1 MPRGSKPGERRGG
14 RRRGTPNKTTA
25 LRDAVFCA
33 AAAKSNGSPL
43 DFMLGLMRDPNVL
56 TDLRIEM
63 AAAAARFVHA
73 RPQAA
78 RRVHTN
84 PLDSSPISS
93 SPDLSAPK
101 MEEELSAPGQS
112 VDGEDDLSPLGFLLS
127 VMNDPDATSQQRIK
141 AAKIAAQYKHTPVAP
156 DKVPSAD
163 EYGFTIRRTLAK
175 AICDDWRRLDY
186 LEMILRPADTVAEAT
201 AIRARQADRYQF
213 LQCPPGYSPDRDS
226 KRAGELLNKK
236 QWSMAEETELAFVIA
251 RITASEAAF
260 HRSPEGRTRR
270 RIIDLQA
277 RRKAAMAARDR
288 SVGLTRAE
296 GKELDELL
304 EKYPP
309 KRLPSEG
316 LRYLGMPS
324 REELVGRS
332 RVGAG
337 RSLRPATG
345 ADLSEMEELPPTLE
359 EQAAARE
366 AQEAE
371 LIARRKAAGDPDPWG
386 GKPPRT
392 RIYELEQ
399 RCYRSAY
406 GGDFTPAEED
416 ELQEIARVYPEEVEK
431 LRQMVERRP
440 CGEKLGA
447 ERAGWAGKRGAWQL
461 D

>member
-25 LRDAVFCA
+25 LRDAVLCA
-33 AAAKSNGSPL
+33 AAAKPNGSPL

-163 EYGFTIRRTLAK
+163 QYGFTIDRILAK

-213 LQCPPGYSPDRDS
+213 LQCPPGYSPDRES
-226 KRAGELLNKK
+226 KHAG
-236 QWSMAEETELAFVIA
+236 
-251 RITASEAAF
+251 RITQQEAVEHGGGDRACLRHF
-260 HRSPEGRTRR
+260 GRSRLRGRLSSQPGRTDRR
-270 RIIDLQA
+270 RILDLQA

-386 GKPPRT
+386 GKPPGAK
-392 RIYELEQ
+392 IY
-399 RCYRSAY
+399 
-406 GGDFTPAEED
+406 
-416 ELQEIARVYPEEVEK
+416 
-431 LRQMVERRP
+431 
-440 CGEKLGA
+440 
-447 ERAGWAGKRGAWQL
+447 
-461 D
+461 